1 MPEQLGN
8 SGVCKEITE
17 YLRTHGRKV
26 LWLHWVT
33 EHTREIELT
42 ALAVVRIPRWL
53 WKEQTKTA

>member
-1 MPEQLGN
+1 MRARN
-8 SGVCKEITE
+8 
-17 YLRTHGRKV
+17 RKV

-53 WKEQTKTA
+53 FKEQTIVA